1 MEGASTLNTV
11 KDLYFFLD
19 QNFED
24 LFSECTDDDQRQQ
37 LRHDYVIVRDGF
49 YQARNLV
56 FDDND
61 PVVSSLS
68 KRLAD
73 SQQEMQGM
81 LKNLKNIVKMLDLV
95 TDAVNLSSRLI
106 VLGV

>member
-1 MEGASTLNTV
+1 MSDVSTLSTL
-11 KDLYFFLD
+11 KDLYLFLD

-61 PVVSSLS
+61 PVVASLS

-106 VLGV
+106 VLGA